1 MTENEIEDIVFEF
14 IRNRIELQKTEIEKL
29 KKESSNRL
37 DSLNESYNKILAFEE
52 KYEKELDEIFKSR
65 YQHLFMTLNEIGK
78 QISNEPYKLLSDI
91 EQITWHGEE
100 KCTLT
105 YKEFEEETGLNSRS
119 VKKYLSILKAKGKIE
134 IKRGI
139 GGLIYSIKKG
149 EKC

>member
-1 MTENEIEDIVFEF
+1 MTENEIENIVFEF
-14 IRNRIELQKTEIEKL
+14 IRNRIEFQKTEIEKL
-29 KKESSNRL
+29 KKESKKRL
-37 DSLNESYNKILAFEE
+37 NYFNESYNKILAFEE
-52 KYEKELDEIFKSR
+52 KHEKELDEIYKSR

-78 QISNEPYKLLSDI
+78 EISNEPYRLLNDI

-119 VKKYLSILKAKGKIE
+119 VKKYLSILQAKEKIE

-139 GGLIYSIKKG
+139 GGLIYSIKKDA
-149 EKC
+149 K